1 VREVAGAYAG
11 DYLGMLG
18 RAVFRRI
25 ETFPK
30 IVVAAVGG
38 VCVGGGLEL
47 ALACDLVV
55 VAETA
60 QLSEPHVT
68 LHSFTAGEGL
78 TNTLARLVGV
88 QKAKELVL
96 LGGTVD
102 GREAVRIGLAN
113 RVVPEGSLAAE
124 AGKIA
129 AAVAGLDP
137 VAARMAKVLANAAPD
152 IDRERGLRLDALV
165 RSMQMTMRGGGH
177 RGAVKF
183 SWPSASRT
191 GEDTRSRAL
200 APARRVESTGGR
212 ARRAGPHRGADGM
225 VATGDRGRP
234 GQAGSGWV
242 GWNQGPFR
250 LLDFDLVFLGSG
262 TPDRGHSAGGIQ
274 ASGRASTRAQAP
286 SPPMIFSAPMNRVN
300 RVSTTSLSTR
310 FSRISTPFPSS
321 VLCTG

>member
-1 VREVAGAYAG
+1 MAGTAAESLLITTDGAVRTLTLNRPARLNALNGDLNQALAAALDEAEADDGVRVLVVTGSPRLDGRPCFSAGGDVKAQAEGGAAALKERSHDLVRDIAGAYAG
-11 DYLGMLG
+11 DYLAMQGG
-18 RAVFRRI
+18 RANFRRI

-30 IVVAAVGG
+30 IVIAAVGG

-55 VAETA
+55 VADTA
-60 QLSEPHVT
+60 ALGDPHVT
-68 LHSFTAGEGL
+68 LHSFTSGGGL

-152 IDRERGLRLDALV
+152 IDRERGLRFDSLAW
-165 RSMQMTMRGGGH
+165 SMEMTLRGGQY
-177 RGAVKF
+177 RGAAQFLAEREQRKD
-183 SWPSASRT
+183 T
-191 GEDTRSRAL
+191 GEG
-200 APARRVESTGGR
+200 RRN
-212 ARRAGPHRGADGM
+212 GA
-225 VATGDRGRP
+225 
-234 GQAGSGWV
+234 S
-242 GWNQGPFR
+242 
-250 LLDFDLVFLGSG
+250 
-262 TPDRGHSAGGIQ
+262 
-274 ASGRASTRAQAP
+274 
-286 SPPMIFSAPMNRVN
+286 
-300 RVSTTSLSTR
+300 
-310 FSRISTPFPSS
+310 
-321 VLCTG
+321 

>member
-1 VREVAGAYAG
+1 MGSTAADSLLVSTDGAVRTLTLNRPARLNALNGDLNQALAAALDEAEADDNVRVLVVTGSPRLDGRPCFSAGGDVKAQAEGGAAALKERSHDLVRDVAGAYAG
-11 DYLGMLG
+11 DYLGMLGG

-30 IVVAAVGG
+30 IVIAAVGG

-55 VAETA
+55 VADTA
-60 QLSEPHVT
+60 ALGDPHVT

-102 GREAVRIGLAN
+102 GHEAVRIGLAN
-113 RVVPEGSLAAE
+113 RVVPAESLAAE

-152 IDRERGLRLDALV
+152 IDRERGLRFDALAW
-165 RSMQMTMRGGGH
+165 SMEMTLRGGQY

-183 SWPSASRT
+183 
-191 GEDTRSRAL
+191 L
-200 APARRVESTGGR
+200 AEREERRDQD
-212 ARRAGPHRGADGM
+212 A
-225 VATGDRGRP
+225 
-234 GQAGSGWV
+234 
-242 GWNQGPFR
+242 
-250 LLDFDLVFLGSG
+250 
-262 TPDRGHSAGGIQ
+262 
-274 ASGRASTRAQAP
+274 
-286 SPPMIFSAPMNRVN
+286 
-300 RVSTTSLSTR
+300 
-310 FSRISTPFPSS
+310 
-321 VLCTG
+321 

>member
-1 VREVAGAYAG
+1 
-11 DYLGMLG
+11 
-18 RAVFRRI
+18 
-25 ETFPK
+25 
-30 IVVAAVGG
+30 VGG

-55 VAETA
+55 VADTA

-102 GREAVRIGLAN
+102 GHEAVRIGLAN

-152 IDRERGLRLDALV
+152 VDRERGLRLDALV
-165 RSMQMTMRGGGH
+165 WSMQMTLRGGEY

-183 SWPSASRT
+183 
-191 GEDTRSRAL
+191 L
-200 APARRVESTGGR
+200 AEREERRDQD
-212 ARRAGPHRGADGM
+212 A
-225 VATGDRGRP
+225 
-234 GQAGSGWV
+234 
-242 GWNQGPFR
+242 
-250 LLDFDLVFLGSG
+250 
-262 TPDRGHSAGGIQ
+262 
-274 ASGRASTRAQAP
+274 
-286 SPPMIFSAPMNRVN
+286 
-300 RVSTTSLSTR
+300 
-310 FSRISTPFPSS
+310 
-321 VLCTG
+321 